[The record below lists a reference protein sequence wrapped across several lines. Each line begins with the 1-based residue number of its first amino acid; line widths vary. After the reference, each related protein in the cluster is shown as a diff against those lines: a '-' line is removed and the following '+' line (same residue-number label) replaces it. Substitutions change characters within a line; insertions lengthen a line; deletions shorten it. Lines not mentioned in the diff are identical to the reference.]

1 MKFLTSKKTNFCR
14 VLGLTGK
21 KSHLFCAI
29 LGYDTSESLT
39 SRFVFLFW
47 KKNDSKKN
55 CKKKV
60 FFFLGPSFSIL
71 FGYSTFDVTLFNIAK
86 FQSLNLTWQCA
97 CALANGAVFP

>member
-1 MKFLTSKKTNFCR
+1 MTE
-14 VLGLTGK
+14 K
-21 KSHLFCAI
+21 KSHLFCVI

-47 KKNDSKKN
+47 KKKDSKKKDLS
-55 CKKKV
+55 KKS

-97 CALANGAVFP
+97 CALANAGVFP